1 MKECIKPF
9 DGPILNVRT
18 TGMND
23 IVDRGINILQADE
36 VFGFSWYNRAHTA
49 EYWKWLIVLK
59 LLKKLAPTATV
70 DGILPKNHSV
80 VSECVASSAILRG
93 TSTMSHLKNVI
104 VGSGRLLACHLNQT
118 RHVYKRMKFSKL
130 SHTTVS

>member
-1 MKECIKPF
+1 MKECFKPF
-9 DGPILNVRT
+9 DGPILNVVT
-18 TGMND
+18 AGMND
-23 IVDRGINILQADE
+23 IVDRGINTLRAD
-36 VFGFSWYNRAHTA
+36 GFDSIRYNRAHTA